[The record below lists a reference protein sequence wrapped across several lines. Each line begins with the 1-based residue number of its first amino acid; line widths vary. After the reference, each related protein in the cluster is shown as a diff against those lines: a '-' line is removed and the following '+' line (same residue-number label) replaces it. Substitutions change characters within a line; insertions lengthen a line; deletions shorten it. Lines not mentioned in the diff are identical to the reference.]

1 MPSGLQF
8 PELSPG
14 AHRDL
19 VARLHHMWRR
29 ADTPSTR
36 AIATGLAASDVKIS
50 HTAVHGLLSGKFP
63 RTPRTLL
70 AVAEWL
76 ACQNIDADSSAEEND
91 ARVNAEVDEIDA
103 LWRAFDAAR
112 RAEREERE
120 RSSIQ
125 GSDPSPAAGVEDAG
139 QPGPHTAVKE
149 TGAAE
154 PGPPTP
160 DTSTSPTGAEH
171 ADAGPSQKVL
181 AHLATSITVEEF
193 AEALNTMRH
202 RRSVRQIAVQAGV
215 PVGTLSGW
223 FAGSALPR
231 PGSDAFVRVL
241 NVCGVRDPQQL
252 RVWQEAVE
260 RIRGVERRSTGAR
273 QKPSIDQA
281 GQPIPESP
289 YVGLRAFNARDAG
302 IFFGREQVV
311 QELLGRIR
319 QCLEDT
325 TRQPTVAVV
334 GVSGSGK
341 SSVLQ
346 AGLIPQLEDHGIS
359 CVTVWPLTLLRDLT
373 DEHDVQ
379 VVVIDQFEE
388 LWTLAPDEGDRAR
401 VLELLSRA
409 SEAGQR
415 RVYVLGLRADFY
427 GHAMEAPVLREV
439 LRDPVLIGPMT
450 HHELRE
456 VIVRPAQLVGGSVD
470 PGLADLMISEV
481 GDAGSGSLPL
491 LSHALRETWLHSTR
505 NHMSTAAY
513 MEIGRLPGAVE
524 RTAEAAFAG
533 LTTVQQE
540 LTRQIFL
547 RLVTVDDNLV
557 VRRRVL
563 RSELLEFAHPSSEA
577 EGLIETFVH
586 HRLLTVSEETVE
598 ITHESL
604 LSSWVRLAS
613 WIDTDRAWLTL
624 RRQITT
630 AAQLWIEH
638 GRPDDYLFA
647 PRRLDTIY
655 EWMSDADHHR
665 ELTTVEHEFL
675 QRGQTLARRRS
686 QRQRLMTILLAMLLV
701 IALLASVSVLSQR
714 NDARAQAAL
723 AAANALVAQSASMRA
738 SDPALAQQLALAA
751 YRTAPTIET
760 RSALLDSSAIPT
772 PERIPTVPGPA
783 VLTSSP
789 DATLLAVGNAD
800 GQVRLIDRT
809 RRDQTPV
816 SAVFTDSSR
825 LYAVAFRPDGRML
838 AAGGDSGVSLWDLS
852 QPGHPRLITKL
863 PGLAGKADDLAWAPD
878 GTELAAASVGGTLR
892 WTIAADAA
900 PTPLPVLPSR
910 DSTGHEAAVLAV
922 AYSPSGSLLAT
933 GGANAT
939 VQLWDRR
946 APATPTALIEQP
958 AQADVLD
965 LAFDATSTRLAVGTR
980 SVSAVVFDVTR
991 PATPVAVRTAG
1002 GFASHVNAVA
1012 FTPDNT
1018 TLIAGSSDN
1027 TVRLFDLNAAADA
1040 PARQTLPGPAII
1052 TSIVATQ
1059 DRVITASIDGVVRE
1073 WPISGPMSADLG
1085 GTIYQLA
1092 TDKANHVAVAGQNLS
1107 TGLDVVH
1114 QFDISNPAAIH
1125 ERGPALTF
1133 DAGDEMSE
1141 VVAITDDGR
1150 IAAVGTKNGSIYT
1163 WDIGDPTSPR
1173 RIAAPITATSG
1184 SVAAAVFTPDARYLL
1199 AAGTDD
1205 TRIVVIDRTDPT
1217 EPIVAGVIDA
1227 GDFVQLLSVSDDGRY
1242 LAAGTSSGAQLWDI
1256 SADPT
1261 HARPTINI
1269 AGFGEGTTSIVRF
1282 GSDHLLAVGDTTTVR
1297 LFTVTDTQVTERAV
1311 IDHRGAQIQSLTFDP
1326 TSTRLAAVIG
1336 DGEIRVWNVDSPQK
1350 PFLTAVLTAYQGR
1363 VNDVVFSPDKNAITA
1378 AGTGGTLRTWQL
1390 DPDNLARTICTHPES
1405 GLTKEER
1412 RRYLPAL
1419 VPSTVC

>member
-1 MPSGLQF
+1 
-8 PELSPG
+8 
-14 AHRDL
+14 
-19 VARLHHMWRR
+19 MWRR
-29 ADTPSTR
+29 AGTPSTR

-76 ACQNIDADSSAEEND
+76 AYQNIDADSSVEEND
-91 ARVNAEVDEIDA
+91 TRVNAEVDEIDA

-112 RAEREERE
+112 RAEREERA

-125 GSDPSPAAGVEDAG
+125 GSERPRPAAGVEDAG
-139 QPGPHTAVKE
+139 QPGPHTAVKAA
-149 TGAAE
+149 GAAE

-160 DTSTSPTGAEH
+160 DTSTSPTGAEA
-171 ADAGPSQKVL
+171 ADAGPSQEVL
-181 AHLATSITVEEF
+181 AHVATSITVEEF

-202 RRSVRQIAVQAGV
+202 RRSVRQVADQAGV

-252 RVWQEAVE
+252 RVWMEAAE
-260 RIRGVERRSTGAR
+260 RIRLVERRSTGAR
-273 QKPSIDQA
+273 QELALDQA

-302 IFFGREQVV
+302 IFFGREHVV

-325 TRQPTVAVV
+325 TRQPIVAVV

-346 AGLIPQLEDHGIS
+346 AGLIPQLEAHGIS
-359 CVTVWPLTLLRDLT
+359 CVTVWPLALLRDLA

-409 SEAGQR
+409 GEADRR
-415 RVYVLGLRADFY
+415 RVYVLGLRADFF

-439 LRDPVLIGPMT
+439 LRDPVLVGPMT

-456 VIVRPAQLVGGSVD
+456 VILRPAQLVGGSVD
-470 PGLADLMISEV
+470 PVLADLMISDV
-481 GDAGSGSLPL
+481 GDAGSGYLPL

-540 LTRQIFL
+540 LARRIFL

-577 EGLIETFVH
+577 EGLIEAFVH
-586 HRLLTVSEETVE
+586 HRLLTVSEKTVE

-604 LSSWVRLAS
+604 LSSWARLAS

-686 QRQRLMTILLAMLLV
+686 QRQRLMIILLAMLLV
-701 IALLASVSVLSQR
+701 IALLASAVALSQR
-714 NDARAQAAL
+714 NHARAQATL
-723 AAANALVAQSASMRA
+723 AAANALIAQSASMRA

-751 YRTAPTIET
+751 YRTAPTLET

-772 PERIPTVPGPA
+772 PQRIPTVPGPT

-789 DATLLAVGNAD
+789 DAALLAVANAD

-816 SAVFTDSSR
+816 STVSTDSSR

-838 AAGGDSGVSLWDLS
+838 AAGGDNGVSLWDLS
-852 QPGHPRLITKL
+852 QPGQPRLITKL

-878 GTELAAASVGGTLR
+878 GTELAAASEDGTLR

-910 DSTGHEAAVLAV
+910 DSTGHDAAVHAV

-939 VQLWDRR
+939 VQLWDRH

-958 AQADVLD
+958 TKADVLD
-965 LAFDATSTRLAVGTR
+965 LAFDATATRLAVGTR
-980 SVSAVVFDVTR
+980 SVSAVVFDITR

-1002 GFASHVNAVA
+1002 GFASYVNAVA

-1059 DRVITASIDGVVRE
+1059 NRLITASIDGVVRE
-1073 WPISGPMSADLG
+1073 WPIPGPVSADLG

-1092 TDKANHVAVAGQNLS
+1092 TDKANRVAVAGQTNRS
-1107 TGLDVVH
+1107 TGPDVVH

-1125 ERGPALTF
+1125 ERGPALTL
-1133 DAGDEMSE
+1133 DPGDRTSGAA
-1141 VVAITDDGR
+1141 AISDDGR
-1150 IAAVGTKNGSIYT
+1150 TIAAGTRTGALYIWDITDPATPRRLTPPVPATQGIVGT
-1163 WDIGDPTSPR
+1163 
-1173 RIAAPITATSG
+1173 
-1184 SVAAAVFTPDARYLL
+1184 AVFTPDARYLL
-1199 AAGTDD
+1199 AASLDD
-1205 TRIVVIDRTDPT
+1205 PRIVVIDRTDPT
-1217 EPIVAGVIDA
+1217 RPIVAGVIDT
-1227 GDFVQLLSVSDDGRY
+1227 GDLVHLLSVSADGRY
-1242 LAAGTSSGAQLWDI
+1242 LVAGTSSGARLWDI
-1256 SADPT
+1256 SADPA
-1261 HARPTINI
+1261 HARNI
-1269 AGFGEGTTSIVRF
+1269 AGFGEGTTPVVRF
-1282 GSDHLLAVGDTTTVR
+1282 GNDHLLAVGDTTTIKLV
-1297 LFTVTDTQVTERAV
+1297 TVTDTHVTERAV
-1311 IDHRGAQIQSLTFDP
+1311 VDNPGGQIQSLTFDP
-1326 TSTRLAAVIG
+1326 TSTRLAAG
-1336 DGEIRVWNVDSPQK
+1336 TADGEIRVWNVDSPQE
-1350 PFLTAVLTAYQGR
+1350 PSLTAVLTAYQGR
-1363 VNDVVFSPDKNAITA
+1363 VNDVLFSPDKNAITA
-1378 AGTGGTLRTWQL
+1378 AGASGTLRTWQL

-1412 RRYLPAL
+1412 RRYLPDP